1 MKRALILQI
10 LIYCASSSFAQFK
23 NGFPF
28 GGITAE
34 EVEMKSYSMDTSAH
48 AVVLNE
54 FGEAY
59 IDSDGENNLLLE
71 YHVRMKILSKQGLD
85 QANFEI
91 NLRKG
96 ERGKQTIR
104 LVEAVTYNVVDNR
117 IKETPMKQDQVFTTS
132 VNQYWDEYKFTMP
145 DVVVGSILE
154 VRYILESPFIFNF
167 WPWKFQS
174 DIPKV
179 KSEFW
184 ARIPGNYI
192 YNMSL
197 KGFIKL
203 NTNESTLIKDCF
215 TPGPYKADCALYKYS
230 MNNIPAFVEEDFMTA
245 RSNFISGIAYELSEI
260 RQFDGRIIKYT
271 KTWKDVDKE
280 LNQDEDFG
288 LQIKKGRNAWESK
301 VAAIAG
307 SEQDPLKKA
316 SLIHTMIKD
325 WFVWNDNYGKYS
337 ESGLKKAFEAR
348 KGNVGDINLSLIATL
363 QEAGLP
369 ASPVILATREAGLP
383 NQLYPIISEFNYV
396 VAYLEL
402 GGEKFLLDATEPLLP
417 FGVLPER
424 CLNGKGRLVGK
435 KEEESAWVDI
445 MPREKQ
451 KRQISLNLRLDGKKF
466 EGDMTVRSFGYEA
479 FDKRSAIRSAGSV
492 EKYKEKLEMNSED
505 FTILKYEIE
514 NLDDLSQPLN
524 EKFLVETSLDSSD
537 PNTLY
542 LNPFFVGRWKK
553 NPFLSSQRLYPVDF
567 GAPLETTFLLNLEY
581 PDAYEVDEIPQ
592 STALV
597 LPQNGGGY
605 LFNVTNPSNKIS
617 MTSVISLSKVVYS
630 SVEYHNLKE
639 LFNRIIDTHQSQIVF
654 KKR

>member
-1 MKRALILQI
+1 MKRALLLQI
-10 LIYCASSSFAQFK
+10 LICCAGYSFAQFR
-23 NGFPF
+23 NSFPF

-34 EVEMKSYSMDTSAH
+34 DVELTSYAKDTSAH

-59 IDSDGENNLLLE
+59 IDSDGQNNLLLE
-71 YHVRMKILSKQGLD
+71 YHIKMKILSKQGLD
-85 QANFEI
+85 QANFTI

-104 LVEAVTYNVVDNR
+104 SVEAVTYNVVDNR
-117 IKETPMKQDQVFTTS
+117 LKETPMKRDQIFTTS
-132 VNQYWDEYKFTMP
+132 QNQYWDEYTFTLP
-145 DVVVGSILE
+145 DVMVGSVLE

-174 DIPKV
+174 DIPKI

-203 NTNESTLIKDCF
+203 SKNESTLVRDCF

-230 MNNIPAFVEEDFMTA
+230 MDNIPAFVEEDFMTA
-245 RSNFISGIAYELSEI
+245 RSNFISGIDYELSEI
-260 RQFDGRIIKYT
+260 KQFDGRIIKYT

-288 LQIKKGRNAWESK
+288 LQIKKGRNVWESK

-316 SLIHTMIKD
+316 SLVHVLIKD
-325 WFVWNDNYGKYS
+325 WFVWNDTYGKYS

-348 KGNVGDINLSLIATL
+348 KGNVGDINLSLIAAL
-363 QEAGLP
+363 QEAGLT

-424 CLNGKGRLVGK
+424 CLNGKGRLIGK
-435 KEEESAWVDI
+435 KEEESTWVDI
-445 MPREKQ
+445 IPREKQ
-451 KRQISLNLRLDGKKF
+451 KRQIALTLKLDGKKF
-466 EGDMTVRSFGYEA
+466 EGNMTVRSFGYEA

-492 EKYKEKLEMNSED
+492 EKHKEKLELNSED
-505 FTILKYEIE
+505 FTILNYEIE
-514 NLDDLSQPLN
+514 NLEDLSQPLV
-524 EKFLVETSLDSSD
+524 EQFQVETSLDSSD

-553 NPFLSSQRLYPVDF
+553 NPFISGQRLYPVDF
-567 GAPLETTFLLNLEY
+567 GAPMETTFLLNLEY

-597 LPQNGGGY
+597 LPQNGGRY

-630 SVEYHNLKE
+630 SAEYHNLKE
-639 LFNRIIDTHQSQIVF
+639 LFSRIIDTHQSQIVF